1 MKKEVTFREYRDQDE
16 KKIEKIIRKTWN
28 YDKLCDDRVSKLLS
42 EVFLFSCLCNQT
54 YTQVAEMNGELLG
67 VIMAKNIKKHKAPLK
82 YRLKLIHSLI

>member
-28 YDKLCDDRVSKLLS
+28 YDKFCDDRVSKLLS

-54 YTQVAEMNGELLG
+54 YTGCRDEWRTSWSNYGKEY
-67 VIMAKNIKKHKAPLK
+67 KKP
-82 YRLKLIHSLI
+82 